1 MSENTT
7 KKYHFIAIGGSV
19 MHHLAIAL
27 HRSGH
32 VVSGSDDGFFD
43 PSKTN
48 LQRFG
53 LLPEQTG
60 WFPEKVTPQLDTV
73 VLGMHARADNPE
85 LLKAQELGI
94 PIYSFPEFFYN
105 FSHHKQRVVI
115 AGSHG
120 KTTITSMILHVL
132 RTNNRKFDYMVG
144 AEVEGFDGMVKL
156 SDAPVI
162 ILEGDEYLT
171 SPLDQT
177 PKFLHY
183 HHHIAVISGI
193 AWDHANVFPTE
204 EFYVKQFELLADA
217 TPKGGSLVYCEED
230 PMASIIGNKQRE
242 DVNQLP
248 YITHPHEIK
257 DGQVYLKSPV
267 GSVPVEVFGSHN
279 MQNISAAYQVCRRIG
294 TTDEEFYQAISS
306 FKGAAKRLQLL
317 AQNDINKTIVYRDF
331 AHAPSK
337 VEATVR
343 AVQERFP
350 NHKLVACL
358 ELHTFSSL
366 SRNFLPKYQQT
377 LGNADLPAVYFNPEV
392 VTNKRLENFSE
403 QDVHAAFGHPSLRV
417 FTESRLLE
425 AWVRQQDKSN
435 TVFLLMS
442 SANFGGI
449 DLQQLAN
456 VLVG

>member
-1 MSENTT
+1 MSEQSR
-7 KKYHFIAIGGSV
+7 KRYHFIAVGGSV

-32 VVSGSDDGFFD
+32 TVTGSDDGFFD

-48 LQRFG
+48 LQRFD
-53 LLPEQTG
+53 LLPKQVG
-60 WFPEKVTPQLDTV
+60 WFPEKISLQLDAV

-85 LLKAQELGI
+85 LKRAQELGL
-94 PIYSFPEFFYN
+94 PIYSFPEFFYKY
-105 FSHHKQRVVI
+105 SQDKQRVVI

-132 RTNNRKFDYMVG
+132 RESGRKFDYMVG
-144 AEVEGFDGMVKL
+144 AEVEGFDGMVQL

-171 SPLDQT
+171 SPLDLT

-183 HHHIAVISGI
+183 HHHIALISGI

-217 TPKGGSLVYCEED
+217 TPKGGSLAFYEED
-230 PMASIIGNKQRE
+230 AMASIIGNKQRE
-242 DVNQLP
+242 DVNALS
-248 YITHPHEIK
+248 YSTHPHEIR
-257 DGQVYLKSPV
+257 DNQVYLITSL
-267 GSVPVEVFGSHN
+267 GRVPVQVFGSHN
-279 MQNISAAYQVCRRIG
+279 MQNISGAYKVCKRLGI
-294 TTDEEFYQAISS
+294 TKEEFYKAIST
-306 FKGAAKRLQLL
+306 FKGAAKRLQHM
-317 AQNDINKTIVYRDF
+317 AEKGNTVVYRDF

-350 NHKLVACL
+350 DKKLVACL

-366 SRNFLPKYQQT
+366 NRNFLPKYQQT
-377 LGNADLPAVYFNPEV
+377 LGNADLPAVYYNPQV
-392 VTNKRLENFSE
+392 VENKRLDPFTE
-403 QDVHAAFGHPSLRV
+403 QDVADAFGHPNLRV

-425 AWVRQQDKSN
+425 AWVRQQDNTN

-456 VLVG
+456 ALV

>member
-1 MSENTT
+1 MSEHLH

-32 VVSGSDDGFFD
+32 QVTGSDDGFYD
-43 PSKTN
+43 PSQTN
-48 LQRFG
+48 LKRFG
-53 LLPEQTG
+53 LLPEQIG
-60 WFPEKVTPQLDTV
+60 WFPEKIKPELDAV

-85 LLKAQELGI
+85 LLRAQELKL

-105 FSHHKQRVVI
+105 FSRDKQRIVI

-120 KTTITSMILHVL
+120 KTTITSMIMHVL
-132 RTNNRKFDYMVG
+132 RVNNKDFDYMVG

-156 SDAPVI
+156 TNAPLI

-171 SPLDQT
+171 SPLDKT

-183 HHHIAVISGI
+183 HHHIALISGI

-204 EFYVKQFELLADA
+204 DIYVKQFEALADSS
-217 TPKGGSLVYCEED
+217 PKGGSLVYCEED
-230 PMASIIGNKQRE
+230 PMASIIGIKQRE

-257 DGQVYLKSPV
+257 NGQVLLKTSV
-267 GSVPVEVFGSHN
+267 GQVPVQVFGSHN
-279 MQNISAAYQVCRRIG
+279 MQNISGAYQICKRIG
-294 TTDEEFYQAISS
+294 ITDAQFYNAIST

-317 AQNDINKTIVYRDF
+317 AQKGETIVYRDF

-337 VEATVR
+337 VEATVK
-343 AVQERFP
+343 AVEERYP

-366 SRNFLPKYQQT
+366 SKNFLPEYNGS
-377 LGNADLPAVYFNPEV
+377 LGNADLAAVYYSPEV
-392 VTNKRLENFSE
+392 VNNKRLESFTE
-403 QDVHAAFGHPSLRV
+403 HDVQTAFGHPGMRV
-417 FTESRLLE
+417 FTESRQLE
-425 AWVRQQDKSN
+425 AWVRQQDNSN
-435 TVFLLMS
+435 TIFLLMT

>member
-1 MSENTT
+1 MNENLH

-32 VVSGSDDGFFD
+32 QVSGSDDGFYE
-43 PSKTN
+43 PSQSN

-60 WFPEKVTPQLDTV
+60 WFPEKITPQLDAI

-85 LLKAQELGI
+85 LLRAQELGL

-105 FSHHKQRVVI
+105 FSRDKQRVVI

-132 RTNNRKFDYMVG
+132 RENGRKFDYMVG
-144 AEVEGFDGMVKL
+144 AEIEGFDGMVKL

-162 ILEGDEYLT
+162 IMEGDEYLT
-171 SPLDQT
+171 SPLDKT

-183 HHHIAVISGI
+183 HHHIALISGI

-204 EFYVKQFELLADA
+204 EFYVKQFELLADS
-217 TPKGGSLVYCEED
+217 TPKGGSLVYCDED
-230 PMASIIGNKQRE
+230 PIGSIIGNKQRE

-248 YITHPHEIK
+248 YVTHLHEIN
-257 DGQVYLKSPV
+257 DEQVFLKTAT
-267 GSVPVEVFGSHN
+267 GKVPVQVFGTHN
-279 MQNISAAYQVCRRIG
+279 MQNISGAMQVCKRIG
-294 TTDEEFYQAISS
+294 ITDEEFYRAIST

-317 AQNDINKTIVYRDF
+317 AQKGNTYVYRDF

-350 NHKLVACL
+350 KHTIVACL

-366 SRNFLPKYQQT
+366 SRNFLPKYQHT
-377 LGNADLPAVYFNPEV
+377 LGNANLTAVYFNPEV
-392 VTNKRLENFSE
+392 VAGKRLESFSE
-403 QDVHAAFGHPSLRV
+403 QDVTAAFSQPNLQV
-417 FTESRLLE
+417 FTESRLVE
-425 AWVRQQDKSN
+425 AWVRQQNPEN
-435 TVFLLMS
+435 TVFLLMT

-456 VLVG
+456 TLVR